1 MKFHATA
8 PAFSIATHNFMRSF
22 CPQCHDLLVAAAMS
36 QHVEE
41 DVVRHWWTCES
52 CGHEFGT
59 TVQLRPLPAEA
70 RRPVMA

>member
-1 MKFHATA
+1 MKFHATE

-59 TVQLRPLPAEA
+59 TVRLHPLPAEA
-70 RRPVMA
+70 RRPAMA